1 MKTKKKSYLITGSSG
16 FIGFS
21 LSKFL
26 LDKGFF
32 VIGIDNMNSYY
43 DVNLKKSRLKMLKKY
58 KNFSFNEFDINENK
72 KVNKLFDKF
81 KPKIV
86 INLAAQAGVRFSILN
101 PETYLKSN
109 IDGFFNILDASRKSK
124 VEHFL
129 YASTSSIYGENTS
142 SSFKEDHNTDHPIQF
157 YAATKKS
164 NEVMAHAYSAIYGLP
179 STGLR
184 FFTVYGPWGRP
195 DMAIFKFTKSII
207 ENKQIKIFN
216 EGNHSRSF
224 TYIDDLVNAIFE
236 LSKDPAKP
244 DKFWNSKKPRSSN
257 SKYSHQIVN
266 IGSNSSVKLM
276 DLISI
281 IEKNLGKNAKK
292 KYLPLQKGDIKN
304 SKANTK
310 KLNSLIK
317 IRSNVSIEHGIKNF
331 IDWYKNFY
339 L

>member
-142 SSFKEDHNTDHPIQF
+142 SSFNEDHNTDHPIQF